1 MAVPTSEYSSSS
13 SLLELKKSP
22 SFIFELEYSIFFFTK
37 KILFSTPFISKHV
50 AFLFTIMFS
59 CRLLVRFN
67 LIFDSELRV
76 YTTVSTRTL
85 LYGLGLPRV
94 PVG

>member
-1 MAVPTSEYSSSS
+1 M
-13 SLLELKKSP
+13 L
-22 SFIFELEYSIFFFTK
+22 I
-37 KILFSTPFISKHV
+37 STPFTSKAV

-76 YTTVSTRTL
+76 
-85 LYGLGLPRV
+85 
-94 PVG
+94 